1 MHVINE
7 GSSPRRDGHGAIVA
21 AIIIVAVGLVFL
33 GRNLGIITH
42 GILNVLIS
50 WQMLLIVIGIVL
62 LSKRNNTGGAIMIG
76 VGLFFIV
83 PRLTGAGMHWAAT
96 WWPLLLVALG
106 IILLISYLRPQSRVS
121 KSFRGSNFTSEVS
134 YKTDKGFVD
143 SEVAFGSVNQIVV
156 DPVFKGARIRN
167 SFGATVLDLRR
178 TTLEEGDTYIDIDCN
193 FGGVEIYVPFGWRVH
208 TQVKNFLG
216 GTEDKRFQAGDTN
229 NDGRRLVIRG
239 NVSFGGVEIKG

>member
-7 GSSPRRDGHGAIVA
+7 GGSPRKDGHGAAIAAIVIVA
-21 AIIIVAVGLVFL
+21 LGLVFL
-33 GRNLGIITH
+33 GRNLGLINH
-42 GILNVLIS
+42 GILRIIIS
-50 WQMLLIVIGIVL
+50 WQMLLIVLGAVL
-62 LSKRNNTGGAIMIG
+62 LSKRNNTGGAILIG

-83 PRLTGAGMHWAAT
+83 PRLTGAGMFWAST

-106 IILLISYLRPQSRVS
+106 IILLIRYLRPESQVS
-121 KSFRGSNFTSEVS
+121 KSFRGNNFASEVS

-143 SEVAFGSVNQIVV
+143 SEVAFGSVNHIVV
-156 DPVFKGARIRN
+156 DPIFKGARIRN

-178 TTLEEGDTYIDIDCN
+178 TTLEDADTFIDLDCN
-193 FGGVEIYVPFGWRVH
+193 FGGIEIYVPSNWTVH

-216 GTEDKRFQAGDTN
+216 GTEDKRFRPGEIN
-229 NDGRRLVIRG
+229 NDGKRVIIRG